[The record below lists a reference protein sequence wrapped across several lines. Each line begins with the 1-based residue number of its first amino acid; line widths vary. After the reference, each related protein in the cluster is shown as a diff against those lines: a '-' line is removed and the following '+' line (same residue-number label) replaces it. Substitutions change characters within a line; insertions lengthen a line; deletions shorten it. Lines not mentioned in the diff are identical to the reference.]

1 MAARSAW
8 LAASAQR
15 TRCNT
20 EAKSLLFTYAF
31 EVWNVYRVS
40 LRTDERNARS
50 RRAIERLGARFE
62 GIRRADMPGQDDVVR
77 NSAFY
82 SIVRDE
88 WSEVRARL
96 RESLAR

>member
-1 MAARSAW
+1 MTSTQAR
-8 LAASAQR
+8 LP
-15 TRCNT
+15 
-20 EAKSLLFTYAF
+20 YAF

-40 LRTDERNARS
+40 FRTDERNARS
-50 RRAIERLGARFE
+50 RRAIERLGGRFE

-88 WSEVRARL
+88 WPEVRERIRGL
-96 RESLAR
+96 LARQGGFRWQPLSSG